1 MLILNFRVNNFMQKK
16 HFLLIV
22 IILLIISAIFLRIKT
37 KIDNQNALSKIEKNT
52 VSSVAL

>member
-1 MLILNFRVNNFMQKK
+1 MQKK